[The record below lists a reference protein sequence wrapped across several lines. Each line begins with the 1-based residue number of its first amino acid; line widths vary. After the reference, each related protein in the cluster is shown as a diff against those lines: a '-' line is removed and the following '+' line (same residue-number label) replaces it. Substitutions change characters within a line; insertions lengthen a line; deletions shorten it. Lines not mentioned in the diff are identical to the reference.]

1 MEPTRVDLAT
11 RSLAAIESSA
21 ERTLVELRRVV
32 GSLRSTSVGSTLG
45 SLPRLAELPLLVA
58 VARDAGLNVT
68 LDEVEHG
75 FAGAQA

>member
-11 RSLAAIESSA
+11 RSLAAIESTA

-32 GSLRSTSVGSTLG
+32 GSLRNTSVGSTLG
-45 SLPRLAELPLLVA
+45 SLPTLAELPSLVA

-68 LDEVEHG
+68 
-75 FAGAQA
+75 FR